1 MLKLA
6 RIYDKLN
13 KYKKKKEILCHRH
26 FDFGNC
32 SRQNYLKLKT
42 FKKAKFCLK
51 VL

>member
-6 RIYDKLN
+6 RIYDKLIN
-13 KYKKKKEILCHRH
+13 TKKKEILCHRH

-32 SRQNYLKLKT
+32 PRQNYLKLKT
-42 FKKAKFCLK
+42 FKKAKFCQK

>member
-13 KYKKKKEILCHRH
+13 KYKKKEILCHRH

-42 FKKAKFCLK
+42 LKKAKFCLK